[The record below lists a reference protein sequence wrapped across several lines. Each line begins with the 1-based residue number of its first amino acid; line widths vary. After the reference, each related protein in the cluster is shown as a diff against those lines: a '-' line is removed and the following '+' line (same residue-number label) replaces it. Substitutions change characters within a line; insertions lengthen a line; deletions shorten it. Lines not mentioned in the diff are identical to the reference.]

1 MSSTLRQ
8 PETSSPGGSTAPD
21 DGAGGRDR
29 FRLLK
34 SGTAPI
40 ALTLVLLL
48 VAMFFLNSNLLEPT
62 PLLNIVRRATPL
74 MVLAMGQLFVIV
86 SGGFDLSVGSL
97 MTVTVILAA
106 GFGQGDEAATYPVL
120 ALVFGVG
127 ALVGLVNGLVTT
139 KLKVP
144 SFITTLGMLLILE
157 GAAYY
162 FTGGAPRGA
171 LAENFR
177 MFGRQEIELP
187 GFDLPYAVLVLLV
200 IGTVAWRLLHRS
212 TLGQQL
218 YATGG
223 GVRAAELSGVSVDRV
238 RIIAFV
244 LSSTSAVAAGVLIG
258 GIAGVS
264 ANVGA
269 GYEFQ
274 AISAVVLGGAVLGG
288 GKGSMTAVI
297 LGALVLEV
305 LFTLLNLLGLPQP
318 LRETAQGLI
327 IIGAVGF
334 AAYRSRKSG

>member
-8 PETSSPGGSTAPD
+8 PDTSAPSDAATSD
-21 DGAGGRDR
+21 DGPGRDR
-29 FRLLK
+29 FAFLK

-40 ALTLVLLL
+40 AITLLLL
-48 VAMFFLNSNLLEPT
+48 VAVIFFLNPNLMEPT
-62 PLLNIVRRATPL
+62 PLLNIVRRAAPL
-74 MVLAMGQLFVIV
+74 MVLAAGQLFVIV
-86 SGGFDLSVGSL
+86 AGGFDLSVGSL

-106 GFGQGDEAATYPVL
+106 GLGNGDEGATYPVI
-120 ALVFGVG
+120 ALIFGVG

-157 GAAYY
+157 GTAFY

-177 MFGRQEIELP
+177 MFGREELSLGP
-187 GFDLPYAVLVLLV
+187 VDLPFAVVALLL
-200 IGTVAWRLLHRS
+200 IGIVAWRLLHRS

-223 GVRAAELSGVSVDRV
+223 GARAAELSGVPVDRV
-238 RIIAFV
+238 RIISFV
-244 LSSTSAVAAGVLIG
+244 LSSMSAVAAGILIG

-274 AISAVVLGGAVLGG
+274 AISAVVLGGALLGG

-297 LGALVLEV
+297 LGALTLEV

-318 LRETAQGLI
+318 LRETVQGLI

-334 AAYRSRKSG
+334 AAYRSRTSG